1 MFSNVRQICKRLPT
15 CWQRQKVIMF
25 QNTFTPNVKPS
36 EHVYYGMTSTFA
48 RSLSVQ
54 AGAPRGSTTYK
65 PFHGYLGDLYAA
77 DRGAEGSCQI
87 LAKFRQNFAR
97 FRLYRIRSSV
107 IKVARPRPR
116 RSPPLQV
123 AHLCTLRRM
132 QRSLR
137 PSGFFFSLIPACLS
151 KN

>member
-1 MFSNVRQICKRLPT
+1 MLKMFSNVRQICKRLPT

-87 LAKFRQNFAR
+87 LANFGRISLVFGCIGFDHLSSKLRDPGLDGHRRFKWRTFAR
-97 FRLYRIRSSV
+97 C
-107 IKVARPRPR
+107 VAC
-116 RSPPLQV
+116 SEV
-123 AHLCTLRRM
+123 
-132 QRSLR
+132 
-137 PSGFFFSLIPACLS
+137 
-151 KN
+151 